1 MSIEQWLPGSVG
13 VLLCVWVA
21 VWFARLGFRAVG
33 ARSWP
38 AVQGHVVSCVIERGR
53 RMSARARIRYE
64 YQVEGQTLSGDTLFF
79 GDFFDANQAIAE
91 ERAQAYPVGRK
102 VVVRH
107 HPTRLSV
114 SCLEP
119 RADLRVW
126 LFLGTA
132 LVMASVILR
141 AIAVGE

>member
-91 ERAQAYPVGRK
+91 ERLV
-102 VVVRH
+102 
-107 HPTRLSV
+107 
-114 SCLEP
+114 P
-119 RADLRVW
+119 RAARRFAGV
-126 LFLGTA
+126 A
-132 LVMASVILR
+132 LSRDCAGD
-141 AIAVGE
+141 GERHSTGHRRWGVTSWVLPPP